1 MKRRRIPDPECEEYI
16 QILANDTLQIVR
28 EKQGKRWASSRVILN
43 SKIWKIRQENK
54 EVKMNECCNASQRYK

>member
-1 MKRRRIPDPECEEYI
+1 VKRRRIPDPECEEYI

-43 SKIWKIRQENK
+43 STNWNGENK
-54 EVKMNECCNASQRYK
+54 AREQGSENERVL